1 MNNDDFRGWCSS
13 LATVWNQ
20 QKLAVL
26 PKLFSPAIRYQEH
39 PFEPALHG
47 LAAVIG
53 YWRTTLAQHEQVEC
67 VITPVIFAHGRG
79 VAEWRTKLYHHN
91 QQQAQ
96 TLVGIF
102 IVNFDAYG
110 QATELR
116 EWWLAQAVEEQH
128 LCNALD

>member
-1 MNNDDFRGWCSS
+1 MNNDDFRGWCSN

-20 QKLAVL
+20 HNLAAL
-26 PKLFSPAIRYQEH
+26 PTLFSPAIRYQTH
-39 PFEPALHG
+39 PFEAALHG
-47 LAAVIG
+47 LAAVID

-67 VITPVIFAHGRG
+67 VITPVVFAHGRG
-79 VAEWRTKLYHHN
+79 VAEWRTNVYHHK

-96 TLVGIF
+96 TLAGIF
-102 IVNFDAYG
+102 IVNFDAHS

-116 EWWLAQAVEEQH
+116 EWWLAQAVEERH